1 MNIIEYNT
9 GLFIVHM
16 VLCSDLQVACGADR
30 HVEIESQRR
39 AAAGATGP
47 LAPQGTIRDLKS

>member
-1 MNIIEYNT
+1 MA
-9 GLFIVHM
+9 L
-16 VLCSDLQVACGADR
+16 LCSDLQVACGADR

-47 LAPQGTIRDLKS
+47 LAPQGTRDLKSWGAAWYSNINSK